1 MTNLTGKQIANT
13 YKSLLTVQTSVENS
27 GLDLNLRPIQS
38 GDGTNSSMKL
48 SETNAAFTGNVSVNG
63 NLTVEGTFEPNTINT
78 TEVQATRIVATSITT
93 DALTADTLIFQ
104 DVSVSSLRTGN
115 LYAVNISAGT
125 VSATNINGTNITVNG
140 NNVVTS
146 AVVASVNA
154 IFAASIAANASA
166 IIVNASAI
174 TVLQTSVA
182 ANSSAIAVN
191 SAAITSINSFISA
204 GAFASIGTSATL
216 ETRIAAVSSTMATSI
231 GNSNTN
237 IAAVSALTKTN
248 KDAITSINGII
259 GTGAFASAGTSA
271 TLQTK
276 ITALSATMAT
286 SIGNSN
292 TAIATLSATMATSIG
307 NSNTAIATLSATMAT
322 SIGNSNT
329 NIAAVSVL
337 TKTNKDAITSING
350 ILATGAFASVGT
362 SATLETRI
370 NTVSAT
376 MATSIGN
383 SNTAIAT
390 LSATMATSI
399 GNKVSK
405 SGDTMTG
412 DLSFGDNI
420 KINLGAGSDLNLYHD
435 GSDSI
440 IEDTGTGDLIIK
452 ASQRIYMKGV
462 NDETLIRST
471 EDSQIS
477 LYHNGFE
484 KLSTLSG
491 GILVYGNMS
500 ATSMGVGGINYPTSD
515 GTANQ
520 VIKTDGAGTLAFTS
534 ISGGGA
540 VDSVNGETGIVVLD
554 AADVGALALTG
565 GTLTGDVSFGDNDKA
580 IFGAGSDLQIY
591 HDGADSYINDSGVG
605 DLKLGGNQLQL
616 NNAAQ
621 TANYIY
627 AVDGAQVELK
637 YNNLLK
643 LTTTATGID
652 VTGTVTADSGSVTGE
667 FIATSY
673 NETYD
678 ALSGTTPTVDCH
690 NGNMFSLTTSGNTT
704 FTFSNPPASGT
715 AFGFTLKLVA
725 GGTHTITYPASVD
738 WAGGSAPDAPA
749 SGETD
754 VLVFI
759 THDGG
764 TTWYGFRAGDA
775 MA

>member
-140 NNVVTS
+140 DNVVTS

-204 GAFASIGTSATL
+204 GAFASVGTSATL

-271 TLQTK
+271 TLETR
-276 ITALSATMAT
+276 INTVSSTMAT

-292 TAIATLSATMATSIG
+292 TAI
-307 NSNTAIATLSATMAT
+307 TALSATMAT

-491 GILVYGNMS
+491 GILVYGNLAAVGGTFTGNVS
-500 ATSMGVGGINYPTSD
+500 ATGTVTANGLVVGGINYPTSD

-534 ISGGGA
+534 ISGGA

-591 HDGADSYINDSGVG
+591 HDGSDSYINDSGVG